1 MPEKKKGL
9 RPKKRTV
16 GKAVQEYR
24 IKYGWS
30 QDDLA
35 WEAEISR
42 AQIGRIERNKC
53 EPTIATLE
61 KLEKAL
67 HLPQMMLV
75 EIKQMEDGKAQMAQ
89 EEQENI
95 GISFRE
101 FEQTLVK
108 KLTKSELQHVNEA
121 ICVLT
126 DALKR

>member
-42 AQIGRIERNKC
+42 AQIGRIKRNEC

-75 EIKQMEDGKAQMAQ
+75 EIKQMEDGKARMAQ
-89 EEQENI
+89 EE
-95 GISFRE
+95 
-101 FEQTLVK
+101 
-108 KLTKSELQHVNEA
+108 
-121 ICVLT
+121 
-126 DALKR
+126 